1 MTVVLWHIELS
12 HYNEKARWALDYK
25 RIPHE
30 RRVPMPGLHGFRAM
44 VLTRGAQRRLPV
56 LKLDGRRIGD
66 STAIIAALEEYAPEP
81 PLYPGDAAE
90 RARALELEDWFDEQ
104 LAPPLRRFVWY
115 HTLPDTDAT
124 AASLFTSP
132 SPVRERLLRATA
144 PLIRPAVRRD
154 YDVNEEA
161 AGRARGQIVAAMDRV
176 EAELQPSGYL
186 VGDGFTVADLTAAS
200 LFTPVLA
207 PPQRPYV
214 PHTMAPAILELREE
228 LESRP
233 GGEWLAEMYARHRGE
248 SAEIVTTA
256 APAGSVAR

>member
-1 MTVVLWHIELS
+1 VTVVLWHIELS
-12 HYNEKARWALDYK
+12 HYNEKARWALDHK

-56 LKLDGRRIGD
+56 MKLDGRRIGD
-66 STAIIAALEEYAPEP
+66 STAIIAALEKYAPEP
-81 PLYPGDAAE
+81 PLYPEDPAQ

-124 AASLFTSP
+124 AASLFTTP
-132 SPVRERLLRATA
+132 SPVRERLLRAAA
-144 PLIRPAVRRD
+144 PVVRPVVRRD
-154 YDVNEEA
+154 YDVTDEA
-161 AGRARGQIVAAMDRV
+161 SARAREQVVAAMDRV
-176 EAELQPSGYL
+176 EAELGPSGYL
-186 VGDGFTVADLTAAS
+186 VGDDFTVADLTAAS

-214 PHTMAPAILELREE
+214 PQTVAPPIQELREE
-228 LESRP
+228 LSARP
-233 GGEWLAEMYARHRGE
+233 GGEWVAEMYTRHRGE
-248 SAEIVTTA
+248 SAEVR
-256 APAGSVAR
+256 S

>member
-1 MTVVLWHIELS
+1 MTVVLWHIEIS

-56 LKLDGRRIGD
+56 VKLNGGRPIGD

-81 PLYPGDAAE
+81 ALYPADPGE
-90 RARALELEDWFDEQ
+90 RARALELEDFFDEQ
-104 LAPPLRRFVWY
+104 LAPALRRFVWH

-124 AASLFTSP
+124 VASLFTTP

-144 PLIRPAVRRD
+144 PMVRPVVRRD
-154 YDVNEEA
+154 YDVTDETA
-161 AGRARGQIVAAMDRV
+161 ARARDQVVAAMDRV
-176 EAELQPSGYL
+176 EAELGSSGYL
-186 VGDGFTVADLTAAS
+186 AGDSFTVADLTAAS

-207 PPQRPYV
+207 PPERPYV
-214 PHTMAPAILELREE
+214 PRALAPTVMELREE
-228 LESRP
+228 LNARP
-233 GGEWLAEMYARHRGE
+233 GGEWVTEMYARHRGV
-248 SAEIVTTA
+248 SAEL
-256 APAGSVAR
+256 AG

>member
-56 LKLDGRRIGD
+56 MKLDGRRIGD

-81 PLYPGDAAE
+81 PLYPDDPGE

-124 AASLFTSP
+124 AASLFTTP
-132 SPVRERLLRATA
+132 SPVRERMLRATA
-144 PLIRPAVRRD
+144 PFMRPVVRRD
-154 YDVNEEA
+154 YDVTEDA
-161 AGRARGQIVAAMDRV
+161 AARARVQIVAAMDRV

-207 PPQRPYV
+207 PPQRPDV
-214 PHTMAPAILELREE
+214 PRTMAPAILELREE

-248 SAEIVTTA
+248 SAEI
-256 APAGSVAR
+256 GS